1 MVDSVARR
9 NFGRRNRGRNCPW
22 RVHYADRNHSRHA
35 LGIGYPRRDSVAGRS
50 RVEALAGGSRADAFI
65 AGREIRGCA
74 RDFAGRFSGYAGD
87 RGWQPD
93 RARSLRTDSGAARN
107 SRGVWSAGGAHHAR
121 DVDGAARRARET
133 CCAGRRALGN
143 IGTSGDRMTNAK
155 RVHVV
160 GIGGS
165 AMAPLAGML
174 RESGYAVTGS
184 DSGVYPPASTL
195 LHDLGIPFFDSFDAA
210 HLAETPD
217 LVVVGNIIA
226 RGNPELEEVL
236 DRKIPYRSLPE
247 MLEEVFL
254 PGRHS
259 IVVSG
264 THGKTTTT
272 AMLAWIFETAGRH
285 PNFLVGGVA
294 ENFGKS
300 YGLGGGEEFIL
311 EGDEYETAIW
321 DRGPKFFHYHPDDLI
336 ITSLEYD
343 HADIYADFAAYE
355 LAFQRLVNLV
365 PRRGRVVIWGDT
377 EQSGPALREA
387 AGKAHCQ
394 VETFGFSAGN
404 DWIATEVAPHRD
416 GMKFSV
422 AHNGQPFGEFVLA
435 ATGRHNVLNALA
447 ATAVAQG
454 RGISAAAIGEGLARF
469 RSVKRRMDVKG
480 EVGGVLVV
488 DDFAHHPTAVRVTI
502 EAARGRWPGRR
513 LWAILEPR
521 SNSMRRRV
529 FQEAL
534 PKALALADR
543 VVLGGVFRAQQL
555 GDENQLAPDSVA
567 QSVRELGKDARA
579 FEGADAIADYLAGE
593 AKAGDL
599 LLVMSN
605 GSFDGLCEKL
615 VKKLESGVRTPAEA
629 TRR

>member
-1 MVDSVARR
+1 M
-9 NFGRRNRGRNCPW
+9 
-22 RVHYADRNHSRHA
+22 
-35 LGIGYPRRDSVAGRS
+35 
-50 RVEALAGGSRADAFI
+50 
-65 AGREIRGCA
+65 
-74 RDFAGRFSGYAGD
+74 
-87 RGWQPD
+87 
-93 RARSLRTDSGAARN
+93 
-107 SRGVWSAGGAHHAR
+107 
-121 DVDGAARRARET
+121 
-133 CCAGRRALGN
+133 
-143 IGTSGDRMTNAK
+143 TSAK
-155 RVHVV
+155 RVHVI

-174 RESGYAVTGS
+174 RESGYSVTGS

-195 LHDLGIPFFDSFDAA
+195 LEKLGIPFFDSFDAA
-210 HLAETPD
+210 HLAEAPD

-272 AMLAWIFETAGRH
+272 AILAWIFATAGRK

-336 ITSLEYD
+336 VTSLEYD

-365 PRRGRVVIWGDT
+365 PRKGRLVTWGDT
-377 EQSGPALREA
+377 EASGPALRRA
-387 AGKAHCQ
+387 AGKALCK
-394 VETFGFSAGN
+394 VETFGFSPEN
-404 DWIATEVAPHRD
+404 DWVATEVVPHRD

-422 AHNGQPFGEFVLA
+422 SHGGQPFGEFVLA

-447 ATAVAQG
+447 AMAVAHG
-454 RGISAAAIGEGLARF
+454 RGISAATIGEALSTF

-521 SNSMRRRV
+521 SNSMRRKI
-529 FQEAL
+529 FEETL
-534 PKALALADR
+534 PQSLALADR

-555 GDENQLAPDSVA
+555 GDEDRMKPEAVA
-567 QSVRELGKDARA
+567 ESVRALGKDARVLGSSA
-579 FEGADAIADYLAGE
+579 EIAEFVAGE
-593 AKAGDL
+593 AATGDVV
-599 LLVMSN
+599 LVMSN

-615 VKKLESGVRTPAEA
+615 VKQLESSAAVPSEA
-629 TRR
+629 RRG

>member
-1 MVDSVARR
+1 MSATKSV
-9 NFGRRNRGRNCPW
+9 
-22 RVHYADRNHSRHA
+22 H
-35 LGIGYPRRDSVAGRS
+35 I
-50 RVEALAGGSRADAFI
+50 I
-65 AGREIRGCA
+65 
-74 RDFAGRFSGYAGD
+74 
-87 RGWQPD
+87 
-93 RARSLRTDSGAARN
+93 
-107 SRGVWSAGGAHHAR
+107 
-121 DVDGAARRARET
+121 
-133 CCAGRRALGN
+133 
-143 IGTSGDRMTNAK
+143 
-155 RVHVV
+155 

-174 RESGYAVTGS
+174 RESGYRVTGS

-195 LHDLGIPFFDSFDAA
+195 LEQLGIPFFDTFDAE
-210 HLAETPD
+210 HLKVAPD
-217 LVVVGNIIA
+217 LVVIGNIIA

-272 AMLAWIFETAGRH
+272 AMLAWIFARAGRK

-300 YGLGGGEEFIL
+300 YGLGGGEDFIL
-311 EGDEYETAIW
+311 EGDEYETAFW

-355 LAFQRLVNLV
+355 LAFERLVNLV

-377 EQSGPALREA
+377 ADSGPALRRA
-387 AGKAHCQ
+387 AMKALCP
-394 VETFGFSAGN
+394 VETFGFAAEHA
-404 DWIATEVAPHRD
+404 WVASDVQSRGD
-416 GMKFSV
+416 EMKFSV
-422 AHNGQPFGEFVLA
+422 QRGGVNFGEFVLA

-447 ATAVAQG
+447 AVAVAHG
-454 RGISAAAIGEGLARF
+454 RGIPAAQMAEALATF
-469 RSVKRRMDVKG
+469 RSVKRRMEVQG
-480 EVGGVLVV
+480 EINGVLVV
-488 DDFAHHPTAVRVTI
+488 DDFAHHPTAVTATI
-502 EAARGRWPGRR
+502 QAARGRWPGRK

-521 SNSMRRRV
+521 SNSMRRKI
-529 FQEAL
+529 FEETL

-543 VVLGGVFRAQQL
+543 VVLSGVFRAQQL
-555 GDENQLAPDSVA
+555 GDDKRMEPETVA
-567 QSVRELGKDARA
+567 DRVRASGIDARVLGSSQ
-579 FEGADAIADYLAGE
+579 EIAEFVSG
-593 AKAGDL
+593 KAAPGDVV
-599 LLVMSN
+599 LVMSN

-615 VKKLESGVRTPAEA
+615 VKALARLPAGA
-629 TRR
+629 PRR

>member
-1 MVDSVARR
+1 
-9 NFGRRNRGRNCPW
+9 
-22 RVHYADRNHSRHA
+22 
-35 LGIGYPRRDSVAGRS
+35 
-50 RVEALAGGSRADAFI
+50 
-65 AGREIRGCA
+65 
-74 RDFAGRFSGYAGD
+74 
-87 RGWQPD
+87 
-93 RARSLRTDSGAARN
+93 
-107 SRGVWSAGGAHHAR
+107 
-121 DVDGAARRARET
+121 
-133 CCAGRRALGN
+133 
-143 IGTSGDRMTNAK
+143 MTAVK
-155 RVHVV
+155 QVHVI

-174 RESGYAVTGS
+174 RENGYRVTGS

-195 LHDLGIPFFDSFDAA
+195 LASLGIPFFDTFDAA
-210 HLAETPD
+210 HLAQTPD
-217 LVVVGNIIA
+217 LVVIGNIIA

-247 MLEEVFL
+247 ILEEIFL

-272 AMLAWIFETAGRH
+272 AMLAWIFATAGRN

-311 EGDEYETAIW
+311 EGDEYETAFW

-355 LAFQRLVNLV
+355 LAFRRLVNLV

-377 EQSGPALREA
+377 EASGPALRRVAE
-387 AGKAHCQ
+387 KALCP
-394 VETFGFSAGN
+394 VETFGFGEQN
-404 DWIATEVAPHRD
+404 DWVASGVVAEGD
-416 GMKFSV
+416 GMRFAVK
-422 AHNGQPFGEFVLA
+422 HRGEWVGNFHLA
-435 ATGRHNVLNALA
+435 ATGRHNVLNAMA
-447 ATAVAQG
+447 ATVVAQR
-454 RGISAAAIGEGLARF
+454 RGIPRDAIAEALATF

-480 EVGGVLVV
+480 EIGGMTVV

-521 SNSMRRRV
+521 SNSMRRKI
-529 FQEAL
+529 FEETL
-534 PKALALADR
+534 PESLALADR
-543 VVLGGVFRAQQL
+543 VVLGGVFRAGQL
-555 GDENQLAPDSVA
+555 GDENRMKPEAVA
-567 QSVRELGKDARA
+567 ESVRGLGRDARA
-579 FEGADAIADYLAGE
+579 IGSSEEIAEFVARE
-593 AKAGDL
+593 AKPGDV

-605 GSFDGLCEKL
+605 GSFDGLCDKL
-615 VKKLESGVRTPAEA
+615 VKKLGTSAPVPAEA
-629 TRR
+629 SGR

>member
-1 MVDSVARR
+1 MK
-9 NFGRRNRGRNCPW
+9 P
-22 RVHYADRNHSRHA
+22 
-35 LGIGYPRRDSVAGRS
+35 
-50 RVEALAGGSRADAFI
+50 
-65 AGREIRGCA
+65 
-74 RDFAGRFSGYAGD
+74 
-87 RGWQPD
+87 
-93 RARSLRTDSGAARN
+93 
-107 SRGVWSAGGAHHAR
+107 
-121 DVDGAARRARET
+121 
-133 CCAGRRALGN
+133 
-143 IGTSGDRMTNAK
+143 AK
-155 RVHVV
+155 RVHVI

-174 RESGYAVTGS
+174 RESGYTVTGS

-195 LHDLGIPFFDSFDAA
+195 LRDLRIPFFDSFAA
-210 HLAETPD
+210 DHLREAPD

-272 AMLAWIFETAGRH
+272 AMLAWIFETAGRK

-343 HADIYADFAAYE
+343 HADIYPDFAAYQ
-355 LAFQRLVNLV
+355 LAFERLVNLV
-365 PRRGRVVIWGDT
+365 PRSGRVVIWGDT
-377 EQSGPALREA
+377 EASGPALRKA
-387 AGKAHCQ
+387 AEKALCK
-394 VETFGFSAGN
+394 VETFGFSPEN
-404 DWIATEVAPHRD
+404 DWVASGVVQLGD
-416 GMKFSV
+416 GMKFV
-422 AHNGQPFGEFVLA
+422 VQHGGTRFGEFVLS
-435 ATGRHNVLNALA
+435 ATGRHNVLNAMA
-447 ATAVAQG
+447 AIVVSHG
-454 RGISAAAIGEGLARF
+454 RGISNTALAEALANF
-469 RSVKRRMDVKG
+469 RSVKRRMDIKG
-480 EVGGVLVV
+480 EIGGVLVV
-488 DDFAHHPTAVRVTI
+488 DDFAHHPTAVRATI

-521 SNSMRRRV
+521 SNSMRRKI
-529 FQEAL
+529 FEETL
-534 PKALALADR
+534 PKSLALADR

-555 GDENQLAPDSVA
+555 GEENRMHPETVA
-567 QSVRELGKDARA
+567 ETVKTMGKDARVLRSSVEIA
-579 FEGADAIADYLAGE
+579 EFVACEAIP
-593 AKAGDL
+593 GDVV
-599 LLVMSN
+599 LVMSN

-615 VKKLESGVRTPAEA
+615 VTQLERGVPVPSEA
-629 TRR
+629 RPG